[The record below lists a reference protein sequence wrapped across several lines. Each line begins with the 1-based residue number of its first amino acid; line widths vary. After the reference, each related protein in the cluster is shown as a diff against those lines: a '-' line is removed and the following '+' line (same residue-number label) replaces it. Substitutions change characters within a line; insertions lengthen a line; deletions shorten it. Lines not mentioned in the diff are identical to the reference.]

1 MNYELQ
7 IIKRIA
13 NEFREQILEG
23 KIRFI
28 ESEKFPIGDCGNAS
42 DLLIGKLNACNYS
55 DVEYVWGR
63 YRDRTHG

>member
-28 ESEKFPIGDCGNAS
+28 EK
-42 DLLIGKLNACNYS
+42 
-55 DVEYVWGR
+55 
-63 YRDRTHG
+63 